1 MIEEGAMAKF
11 EVEARR
17 MTNHRFA
24 RGSALSIGALIAFLA
39 LAPQA
44 PALSGDAPA
53 PFSECNVAD
62 GAVKTL
68 QLGVGQSVICY
79 LPEDADEI
87 FVGEPKV
94 ATAIV
99 RSAREFYISTLA
111 AGQTTIFALAKD
123 RRTIRKYEISVGRD
137 VGSLKKLLDKA
148 IPRNG
153 IEPQTE
159 ALSIILTGWVAS
171 AADAKMAMD
180 IANGYVGQANSAGAK
195 TVSGSSAS
203 TGGVPAALVG
213 STSAA
218 LGSTDQTTVVNDGA
232 NRPQGLVVN
241 ALIIRG
247 LDQVS
252 LRVTISEIRREIIKQ
267 LGVNMAV
274 GNNANGFGV
283 VNPFTVNGAVNTI
296 TPFNVDSVWGA
307 TSGALGWVTAGQ
319 NISAT
324 LQAFERQGVART
336 LAEPT
341 VTAVS
346 GESAKFLAGGT
357 IPIINGTTCSGGVC
371 TPTLVQ
377 QPYGVT
383 LNFTPV
389 VLSQGRIQLRVGTE
403 VTDIDTST
411 EVNISGVP
419 VPGFRTRRNE
429 TTVELPSG
437 GSIVT
442 AGLISTKTQQAI
454 NGVPGLM
461 NLPILGALFRS
472 RDYLRDETELVIVV
486 TPYIVHAIDP
496 NDVARPDANFAEA
509 SDPQTWLLGRVN
521 RIYSSGGGLQPM
533 PGYSGKV
540 GFITD

>member
-1 MIEEGAMAKF
+1 M
-11 EVEARR
+11 
-17 MTNHRFA
+17 
-24 RGSALSIGALIAFLA
+24 S
-39 LAPQA
+39 
-44 PALSGDAPA
+44 
-53 PFSECNVAD
+53 VAE
-62 GAVKTL
+62 GAVKSL
-68 QLGVGQSVICY
+68 QLGVGRSVIVD
-79 LPEDADEI
+79 LPEDAAEI

-94 ATAIV
+94 ANAIV
-99 RSAREFYISTLA
+99 RSARRLYIA
-111 AGQTTIFALAKD
+111 AVANGQTTIFALAAD
-123 RRTIRKYEISVGRD
+123 RRKIAELQVSVGRD
-137 VGSLKKLLDKA
+137 VGELQALLNA
-148 IPRNG
+148 
-153 IEPQTE
+153 
-159 ALSIILTGWVAS
+159 ALPGNEITVKTVADTVILMGSVAS
-171 AADAKMAMD
+171 AGEAQKALD
-180 IANGYVGQANSAGAK
+180 IASGFIGTSVLGAPASNASAPAGA
-195 TVSGSSAS
+195 GSSSMQLNVAS
-203 TGGVPAALVG
+203 GGTPVTGKVINSL
-213 STSAA
+213 T
-218 LGSTDQTTVVNDGA
+218 
-232 NRPQGLVVN
+232 
-241 ALIIRG
+241 IRG

-252 LRVTISEIRREIIKQ
+252 LRVTITEIRREIVKQ
-267 LGVNMAV
+267 LGVNMSV
-274 GNNANGFGV
+274 GTGSNGFAV
-283 VNPFTVNGAVNTI
+283 INPYTVNGAQTSI
-296 TPFNVDSVWGA
+296 TPAVKAVAEAADG
-307 TSGALGWVTAGQ
+307 TSGALGWITAGH

-324 LQAFERQGVART
+324 LAAYERQGVART

-357 IPIINGTTCSGGVC
+357 IPILNGETCSQGVC
-371 TPTLVQ
+371 TPTLTQ
-377 QPYGVT
+377 QQYGVT
-383 LNFTPV
+383 LFFTPV

-411 EVNISGVP
+411 QIQIGTVS
-419 VPGFRTRRNE
+419 VPGFRTRKNE

-461 NLPILGALFRS
+461 NLPVLGALFRS

-521 RIYSSGGGLQPM
+521 RIYSSSGALQPM